1 MTWQTRHRIHQ
12 NSIKAMTTVI
22 DSDKELLIITGGD
35 DNALSISRLGFL
47 ASELQNSFS
56 FSFISLPR
64 AHASAITA
72 ITVLHQAW
80 HKDNTTI
87 AGTSIVQ
94 SELVIAT
101 SGNDQRLK
109 LWSVNVKIPA
119 QGTNGIEISL
129 LQDMYT
135 AVADISSIGYYREE
149 ENCDDDTAA
158 VRRLRNKLV
167 LCGVGMDMWSV
178 DSELRI

>member
-1 MTWQTRHRIHQ
+1 
-12 NSIKAMTTVI
+12 
-22 DSDKELLIITGGD
+22 
-35 DNALSISRLGFL
+35 
-47 ASELQNSFS
+47 
-56 FSFISLPR
+56 
-64 AHASAITA
+64 
-72 ITVLHQAW
+72 VLHQAW